1 MADRHDERIKEKARE
16 LWEQEG
22 KPQGRDA
29 DFLDMATELV
39 AIEDNQNLTTIPV
52 QEPMAAERDGEP
64 IEALENEGE
73 FPTLTDQG
81 EQEIP
86 HRPGADKR

>member
-1 MADRHDERIKEKARE
+1 
-16 LWEQEG
+16 
-22 KPQGRDA
+22 
-29 DFLDMATELV
+29 
-39 AIEDNQNLTTIPV
+39 
-52 QEPMAAERDGEP
+52 MAAERDGEP